1 MNNSTDTLHSHVAE
15 CIQLKE
21 VLEEAMQVGVPL
33 DFYRNVEAAFHL
45 LIANRPDQAAN
56 VFETYS
62 QLTSLFRVMERN
74 KDAIEAMISEINS
87 TILTFEEKYWDQ

>member
-1 MNNSTDTLHSHVAE
+1 MNNSIDTLNNHVAE

-21 VLEEAMQVGVPL
+21 VLEEVLKVGVPL
-33 DFYRNVEAAFHL
+33 DFYRNVEEAFHL
-45 LIANRPDQAAN
+45 LIANRPNQAVN
-56 VFETYS
+56 TFETYS

-74 KDAIEAMISEINS
+74 KDAVEAMIAEINS